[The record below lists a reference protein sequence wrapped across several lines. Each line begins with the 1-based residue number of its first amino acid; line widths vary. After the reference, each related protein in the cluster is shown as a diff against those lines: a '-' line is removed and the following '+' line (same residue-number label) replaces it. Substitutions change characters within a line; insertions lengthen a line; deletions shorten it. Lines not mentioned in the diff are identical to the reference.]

1 MYNSKVKYNT
11 VVCYIFFGLLTS
23 LLLGVRERTLAGA
36 QCYILFALL
45 QERKECITVK

>member
-23 LLLGVRERTLAGA
+23 LLLGVRARTLAGA
-36 QCYILFALL
+36 QYAGLL
-45 QERKECITVK
+45 TPSAAGR